1 MTDKIEPKKRG
12 RPPKGESIK
21 TSEINQSSSNKSDSY
36 EFNSYY
42 GNFDSIF
49 GSNFLSSYDIAKITN
64 FVKDPMGCIDEIRQL
79 SWSAYNASGIVT
91 NTIDY
96 MVSMPTLD
104 KVVVKKSKTQKAN
117 QNKEKMI
124 KALDMIGHKEFMRDC
139 LFSDAIE
146 GMVIY
151 YCETAE
157 IPKNKFSKTMSDYDV
172 QSVSE
177 INESNE
183 QNSLEMNIS
192 MVSLP
197 IDYCKIVGIKNSSYV
212 VAFDLKYF
220 TNCEGESRDKKLL
233 KYPKE
238 IRDGFESQQ
247 TNGSSNTWLVLDNTR
262 TIVHKIRSKRNEVY
276 GRPLVL
282 AALNNILYSDYFTE
296 TKRNVLSEINNRIYY
311 QTFPEGKEKGTSSLS
326 SKQQED
332 QHNAVKGAVLN
343 RSNKSGTS
351 FFSVA
356 SGTKL
361 DEIKVDTDIFDEKNE
376 GNLTDSIATD
386 LGFGASLLNAS
397 SSGNYSS
404 QQNNL
409 ELVFAEVMTW
419 IEGIQKELNKA
430 LNAHVIKDEKNR
442 VEVYYL
448 PTSLVNRDKTVKYM
462 GDLYARGKGS
472 LQAWIA
478 TTGWDVEVYISLM
491 DEELE
496 KDFENHYPTHK
507 TSFTLTGD
515 DIDPSDTD
523 QIDGRPTKD
532 SNKDNSLK
540 GKTSGSN
547 NQPKP
552 SK

>member
-1 MTDKIEPKKRG
+1 LTEKTEPKKRG
-12 RPPKGESIK
+12 RPPKDK
-21 TSEINQSSSNKSDSY
+21 TSEINSNSKSDLY

-49 GSNFLSSYDIAKITN
+49 GSNFLSSYDINKITS
-64 FVKDPMGCIDEIRQL
+64 FVKDPMGNIDEIRQL

-96 MVSMPTLD
+96 MISMPTLD
-104 KVVVKKSKTQKAN
+104 KVVVKKSKTQKAS

-124 KALDMIGHKEFMRDC
+124 QALNTIGHKEFMRDC

-172 QSVSE
+172 RSISE

-183 QNSLEMNIS
+183 QNSLDMNIS
-192 MVSLP
+192 MISLP

-220 TNCEGESRDKKLL
+220 NNCEGESREKKLL

-238 IRDGFESQQ
+238 IRDGYENHQS
-247 TNGSSNTWLVLDNTR
+247 NNSSNSWLVLDNTR
-262 TIVHKIRSKRNEVY
+262 TIVHKIRSKRNEIY

-311 QTFPEGKEKGTSSLS
+311 QTFPEGREKGTSALS

-356 SGTKL
+356 AGTKL
-361 DEIKVDTDIFDEKNE
+361 DEIKVNTDIFDEKNE
-376 GNLTDSIATD
+376 GNLTDIIATD

-419 IEGIQKELNKA
+419 IEGIQKELNKV
-430 LNAHVIKDEKNR
+430 LNTHVIKDEKNK

-462 GDLYARGKGS
+462 SDLYTRGKGS

-507 TSFTLTGD
+507 TSFTLTED
-515 DIDPSDTD
+515 DISPSDVD
-523 QIDGRPTKD
+523 QSGGRPNKD
-532 SNKDNSLK
+532 SNNDNSLK
-540 GKTSGSN
+540 NKTSGGN

-552 SK
+552 SN

>member
-1 MTDKIEPKKRG
+1 LTEKIEPKKRG
-12 RPPKGESIK
+12 RPPKNES
-21 TSEINQSSSNKSDSY
+21 SEINSVITNKSNTY

-42 GNFDSIF
+42 HSFDSIF
-49 GSNFLSSYDIAKITN
+49 GSNFLSSYDIKQITAY
-64 FVKDPMGCIDEIRQL
+64 VKNPMENIESIREL
-79 SWSAYNASGIVT
+79 AWSVYNSSGIVT

-96 MVSMPTLD
+96 MVSLPTLD
-104 KVVVKKSKTQKAN
+104 KVVVKKSKTKKAEE
-117 QNKEKMI
+117 NKKKMI
-124 KALDMIGHKEFMRDC
+124 EVLNMIGHKEFMRDC

-183 QNSLEMNIS
+183 QNSLNMNIS

-197 IDYCKIVGIKNSSYV
+197 LSHCKIVGLKNSSFV

-220 TNCEGESRDKKLL
+220 DNCEGESREKKLL

-238 IRDGFESQQ
+238 IRDGYANNQNN
-247 TNGSSNTWLVLDNTR
+247 TSSNSWLILDNTR
-262 TIVHKIRSKRNEVY
+262 TVVHKIRSKRNEVY

-282 AALNNILYSDYFTE
+282 AALNNILYSDYFIE

-356 SGTKL
+356 AGTKL

-409 ELVFAEVMTW
+409 ELIFAEVMTW
-419 IEGIQKELNKA
+419 IEGLQKELNKV
-430 LNAHVIKDEKNR
+430 LSAHVIKDENNK

-448 PTSLVNRDKTVKYM
+448 PVSLVNRDKTVKYM

-472 LQAWIA
+472 LQAWVA
-478 TTGWDVEVYISLM
+478 TTGWDVEAYISLM

-496 KDFENHYPTHK
+496 KDFENIYPTHK
-507 TSFTLTGD
+507 TSFTLKSEED
-515 DIDPSDTD
+515 ANPSDWD
-523 QIDGRPTKD
+523 QSGGRPTKD
-532 SNKDNSLK
+532 SNNDNTLK
-540 GKTSGSN
+540 NKTSGGN
-547 NQPKP
+547 NRPK
-552 SK
+552 SGH